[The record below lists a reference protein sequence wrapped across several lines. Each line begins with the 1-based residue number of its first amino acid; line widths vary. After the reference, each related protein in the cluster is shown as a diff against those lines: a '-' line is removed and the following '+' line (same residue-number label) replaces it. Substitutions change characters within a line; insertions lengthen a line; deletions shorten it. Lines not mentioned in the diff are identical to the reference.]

1 MDSGCEADIF
11 KNLVDMLLPKSGR
24 FGMAL
29 HGTKDRDNMALWN
42 WWVTAVIRPP
52 FMKGAVR
59 ADEETLFRGRCLSK
73 GITNV
78 GAMNNVVLD
87 GANSIK

>member
-1 MDSGCEADIF
+1 MDF
-11 KNLVDMLLPKSGR
+11 VKS
-24 FGMAL
+24 
-29 HGTKDRDNMALWN
+29 TPNPDWPLWN
-42 WWVTAVIRPP
+42 WWVTTVIRPP

-87 GANSIK
+87 GAYSIKEARACVVNTVGISVV